1 MARKYITLIFFNQLD
16 LYMATVDKLVSF
28 TKSIFGISGASRTGG
43 NLPNFKG
50 QDLGRL

>member
-1 MARKYITLIFFNQLD
+1 
-16 LYMATVDKLVSF
+16 MATVDKLVSLA
-28 TKSIFGISGASRTGG
+28 KSIFGISGASRTGG